1 MASDY
6 CTAELLRSNLGIAD
20 LEDDSLIDSAISAA
34 SRDVDSYCGR
44 AFWQDAEA
52 VVREVFAASAT
63 CVDLLDQPGEMP
75 AREISTTTGLIVKT
89 DDGTGAFATTL
100 TIGTDFLLYPRN
112 AAADGCAFSE
122 IQLIGGAGFTRSSY
136 GRPTVQITAQFGWPT
151 IDPRVERATLLQAAQ
166 LFKSKDA
173 AFGIASFGDAGQMR
187 VSGGILNPQAAR
199 QLAGLQIVPVG

>member
-6 CTAELLRSNLGIAD
+6 CTAAALRNSLGIED
-20 LEDDSLIDSAISAA
+20 SEDDLLINSSITAA

-44 AFWQDAEA
+44 AFWQDTAV
-52 VVREVFAASAT
+52 VVREVYANSST
-63 CVDLLDQPGEMP
+63 CVDLLDQPGDQP

-100 TIGTDFLLYPRN
+100 TINTDFLLYPRN
-112 AAADGCAFSE
+112 AVADEVPFSE
-122 IQLIGGAGFTRSSY
+122 IHLPNGAGFTRAGN
-136 GRPTVQITAQFGWPT
+136 GRPTVQITAKFGWPS

-173 AFGIASFGDAGQMR
+173 AFGIASFGDAGAMR
-187 VSGGILNPQAAR
+187 VGGGILNPQAAR
-199 QLAGLQIVPVG
+199 QLAGLQIVPIG